1 MDIYLIRHTKTAA
14 MPGLCYGQSD
24 IELADSFA
32 EEFVHLQEKLPRLAP
47 DCSVFSSPLTRCL
60 QLAEKF
66 SDNVTSDARLL
77 ELNFGDWEGL
87 RFDDIE
93 PDLLRHWADNF
104 VHTAPPNGESFED
117 LYRRTGGFWQDLLQA
132 RTEQVLVV
140 THAGAIRALLARILT
155 LPLAN
160 AFQLRINPGS
170 LHKLQYLS
178 DYTMI
183 DYLNR

>member
-1 MDIYLIRHTKTAA
+1 MDIYLIRHTKTVAI
-14 MPGLCYGQSD
+14 PGLCYGQSD
-24 IELADSFA
+24 IELAGSFA
-32 EEFVHLQEKLPRLAP
+32 EEFAQLQEKLPELAS
-47 DCSVFSSPLTRCL
+47 DCPVFSSPLTRCL
-60 QLAEKF
+60 QLAEQF
-66 SDNVTSDARLL
+66 SNTVKTDARLL

-93 PDLLRHWADNF
+93 PDALRHWADNF

-117 LYRRTGGFWQDLLQA
+117 LYRRTGSFWQDLLATQA
-132 RTEQVLVV
+132 EQVLVV

-170 LHKLQYLS
+170 LHKLQHQS